1 MSKAIK
7 KMMHAA
13 GFLFLFCFFSCI
25 AFREFVPLFEPP
37 AFLFRPSEP
46 PPPPVASVEF
56 ETPEPAEPTGDL
68 LLPAAGHT
76 LIYYNQH
83 DVRWATKNYGPHNSI
98 SSYGCGPT
106 VLSILVSSLTESSVP
121 PDQMAAWCYRNG
133 FFSQNSGSY
142 HSIIPEGAA
151 AWGLVAESMT
161 DLSYKS
167 IIQELYEGKIV
178 VMLMGSGHFTSSG
191 HFIIIRSVT
200 LEGQLLIA
208 DPNSLENTQIPWDYE
223 TIVSEL
229 KRTYDAGGP
238 AWSVGLPPPSVPP
251 ETDEPETP

>member
-1 MSKAIK
+1 MRKVLINLLK
-7 KMMHAA
+7 KT

-25 AFREFVPLFEPP
+25 VFREYVPLFEPP
-37 AFLFRPSEP
+37 AFLFWPSVP
-46 PPPPVASVEF
+46 PQAAVASEEF
-56 ETPEPAEPTGDL
+56 ETPEPAAATGDL

-83 DVRWATKNYGPHNSI
+83 DPRWADKNYGPHNTI

-106 VLSILVSSLTESSVP
+106 VLSILVSSLTDSAVP
-121 PDQMAAWCYRNG
+121 PGQMAAWCYQNG

-151 AWGLVAESMT
+151 AWGLVAESMQ

-167 IIQELYEGKIV
+167 ILEELYEGKIV

-208 DPNSLENTQIPWDYE
+208 DPNSLENTQNPWDYE
-223 TIVSEL
+223 VIVNEV

-238 AWSVGLPPPSVPP
+238 VWSVGLPSP
-251 ETDEPETP
+251 ETDEAENP

>member
-1 MSKAIK
+1 MPKAIK

-13 GFLFLFCFFSCI
+13 GFLFLFCFFSCV

-46 PPPPVASVEF
+46 PPPPVASEEF

-68 LLPAAGHT
+68 FLPAAGHT

-83 DVRWATKNYGPHNSI
+83 DARWAAKNYGPHNSI

-106 VLSILVSSLTESSVP
+106 VLSILVSSLTDSSVP

-167 IIQELYEGKIV
+167 ILQELYEGKIV

-208 DPNSLENTQIPWDYE
+208 DPNSLENTQVPWDYE

-238 AWSVGLPPPSVPP
+238 AWSVGQPPPGAPP
-251 ETDEPETP
+251 ETDEAEKP